1 MSYSNFDFK
10 ESNPK
15 GYEELIASLK
25 EIEKLCKTNKIPFFV
40 TVITKAED
48 GNPTYE
54 TIAKSSFPQGYELRN
69 DLIRKHLLVQ
79 KGFDV
84 LPTDV
89 LPDIE
94 FN

>member
-1 MSYSNFDFK
+1 MSYSNFNFK

-25 EIEKLCKTNKIPFFV
+25 EVEKLCKANKIPFFV
-40 TVITKAED
+40 TAITKIED
-48 GNPTYE
+48 GCPTYE
-54 TIAKSSFPQGYELRN
+54 TFGKSSFPQGYELRD

-94 FN
+94 FS